1 MTDRW
6 WVALM
11 SKKKQAGLLDADDD
25 AFLDYDPEPY
35 ERELR
40 AAWECYQFVKVE
52 SGEADPEF
60 DRLHDVLKWWD
71 YLVAE

>member
-1 MTDRW
+1 
-6 WVALM
+6 
-11 SKKKQAGLLDADDD
+11 
-25 AFLDYDPEPY
+25 
-35 ERELR
+35 
-40 AAWECYQFVKVE
+40 VE